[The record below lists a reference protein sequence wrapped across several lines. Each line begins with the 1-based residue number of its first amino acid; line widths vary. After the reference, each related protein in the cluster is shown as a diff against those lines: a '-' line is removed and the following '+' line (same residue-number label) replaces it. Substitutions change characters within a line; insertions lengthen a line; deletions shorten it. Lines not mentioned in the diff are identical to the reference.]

1 MTYDAGTGGVVLFG
15 GASKNGSG
23 YLSDTWTWN
32 GTTWAKSASTGPSA
46 RWGASMAYDAGSGD
60 VVLFGG
66 IRKSDNS
73 FLSDTWTWDGTT
85 WSQVDDSGDPGCT
98 TCSGGPGRRT
108 SASMVYD
115 AATGDVVLFGGFSSS
130 DSALSD
136 TWTWDG
142 ATWTQVDDSGQVGC
156 TTCSGSPPPRYGASM
171 AYDSALGVVVLF
183 GGTADGLSSLSDTWE
198 WNGVWTQ
205 VDDAGQV
212 GCTSCVGSPPSRF
225 GASSSYDATTDAVV
239 LFGGIDYNLN
249 IVSDTWE
256 WNGSWTQ
263 IDDLQQPGCTTSCP
277 GGAVGLWESS
287 MAYDQVT
294 GDVVLFGGFN
304 AAANILSDTWTG
316 P

>member
-1 MTYDAGTGGVVLFG
+1 MVLFG

-23 YLSDTWTWN
+23 YLSDTWTWD

-46 RWGASMAYDAGSGD
+46 RWRAPMTYDAGSGD

-66 IRKSDNS
+66 IKKSGNG

-98 TCSGGPGRRT
+98 TCSGGPGRFSNQCVDGLRR
-108 SASMVYD
+108 
-115 AATGDVVLFGGFSSS
+115 GDWPRGAVRGLQQQRQRSFGHLDVGR
-130 DSALSD
+130 
-136 TWTWDG
+136 G
-142 ATWTQVDDSGQVGC
+142 HVDPGRRPGQVGC

-198 WNGVWTQ
+198 WNGAWTPGRRHGAGGVHELRRQ
-205 VDDAGQV
+205 PPFALRCVLVLRRDDG
-212 GCTSCVGSPPSRF
+212 
-225 GASSSYDATTDAVV
+225 AVV

-287 MAYDQVT
+287 MAYDPVT
-294 GDVVLFGGFN
+294 ADVVLFGGFN
-304 AAANILSDTWTG
+304 AAASILSDTWTG